1 MRSLLVFLHL
11 VALTRLSEGAPV
23 PQGGEDVMTTVDGV
37 TCQIL
42 NVEPSDP
49 NAALAQLQNGNTLDS
64 VSPDVTSLLQACPI
78 PNNSKIASGGG
89 AAHGSRVGGSGDG
102 FDGGASGSGNPSAY
116 QNVAYASTANGAPS
130 SSAASGSTPYSAS
143 SEGTSSSPDAAV
155 DAPSTGYPPSNVD
168 AGSPNGLS
176 SPSYPASAMTG
187 DSGTGA
193 VRTSGYPSTSSPG
206 NVNDASGYPS
216 DPADGG
222 MTGSATGSSYASYG
236 STNGEG
242 EDGSDRYLGGGAVAR
257 PGGGGGAD
265 AGRTQRIAS
274 SGIDG
279 TCDGLACTNIGA
291 TNDAATLAAS
301 PEVTEQNA
309 TLSPGTSTELPEVQ
323 EVDSGCPGGDI
334 NACVDGG
341 NPAR

>member
-23 PQGGEDVMTTVDGV
+23 PQGGEDVMTTLDGV
-37 TCQIL
+37 TCQFL

-102 FDGGASGSGNPSAY
+102 FDGGDPSAY

-130 SSAASGSTPYSAS
+130 SSAASGSTPYTPSAS

-168 AGSPNGLS
+168 AGSPNGFS

-187 DSGTGA
+187 DSGTDA
-193 VRTSGYPSTSSPG
+193 VGTSGYPSTSSPG
-206 NVNDASGYPS
+206 NVNDASGYPN

-236 STNGEG
+236 STDGEG
-242 EDGSDRYLGGGAVAR
+242 EDRSDRYLGGGAIAR
-257 PGGGGGAD
+257 PGGGGAD

-274 SGIDG
+274 SGTDG
-279 TCDGLACTNIGA
+279 TCDGLVCTNIGA
-291 TNDAATLAAS
+291 TNDAGTAAAS
-301 PEVTEQNA
+301 PAVTEQDA
-309 TLSPGTSTELPEVQ
+309 TVVPDTSTEVPEVEEQ
-323 EVDSGCPGGDI
+323 SSGCPGGDI